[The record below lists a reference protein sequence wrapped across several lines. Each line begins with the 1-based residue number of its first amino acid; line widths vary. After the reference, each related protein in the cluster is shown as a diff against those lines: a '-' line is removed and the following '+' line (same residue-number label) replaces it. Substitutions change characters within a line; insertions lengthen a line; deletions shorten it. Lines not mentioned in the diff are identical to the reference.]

1 MNEVQIDW
9 IISVLTDLLRRVYT
23 IEKVLNRIQ
32 KLKMSF
38 IYICIESDDF
48 EARFKGMKMLNK
60 LLDKTMD
67 LQTKSC
73 YHTIL
78 D

>member
-32 KLKMSF
+32 NLEMSF
-38 IYICIESDDF
+38 IYILIESDDF
-48 EARFKGMKMLNK
+48 KARLKGMKMLNT
-60 LLDKTMD
+60 LLDKTMEF
-67 LQTKSC
+67 QTKFC
-73 YHTIL
+73 FHTIL
-78 D
+78 N